1 MPLIECMNKRGSLVF
16 FSVFFLFLLVSSVNA
31 ENETN
36 FTIEDQD
43 VEVREAYDWLYEQMN
58 SSSWDGSVSDVALS
72 VLALMDKYD
81 VSDGIDRLEELESTD
96 NWGDVKSSAFATLA
110 LYEYGEN
117 VSDEITWLIGQ
128 HQMARSSGEWF
139 IQLDSDVSGTC
150 RLNYAEEEY
159 LFYINATENIL
170 ISDIC
175 GETNWIDFENCIKN
189 GEADINETINVNCN
203 VGASPSIL
211 FNFENN
217 YYIVDDD
224 DPLTIENGC
233 FYDLGD
239 CDCLTSGYVSWV
251 LEEVEGASLVRP
263 YLKSSCS
270 EGARGN
276 AFLYILTGD
285 NQYVEWLKSS
295 ENQMPD
301 GSWEGNLKTT
311 YLSLLSLKKHG
322 RLKGDYIDAAVEFV
336 EFFQK
341 DDGSWNQNV
350 EDTAFVL
357 YTLYSSGRIRH
368 DGGIGGDD
376 VCGDY
381 VVEGLEECEYNSEC
395 NMTGGEIC
403 VACQCVLSNYTG
415 PVDVCGDGR
424 CTGSEN
430 SFNCAQDCSGTDPD
444 PDPGIECAEDEE
456 LDTVTGECVKKGNSW
471 LKWIIIILIIL
482 IGIAAIYFIYLR
494 YFKDK
499 KGRKGPGKGEPKLP
513 FRVTKQSI
521 PTRRPAPQNPYA
533 HRREGKIEKE
543 LDESLKKARDL
554 LRKK

>member
-1 MPLIECMNKRGSLVF
+1 MNKRGSFVF
-16 FSVFFLFLLVSSVNA
+16 FSVFFLFLLISSVNA

-36 FTIEDQD
+36 FTIEEQD

-58 SSSWDGSVSDVALS
+58 SSSWGGSVSDVALS

-81 VSDGIDRLEELESTD
+81 VDDGIDRLKELESVD
-96 NWGDVKSSAFATLA
+96 NWGDLKDSAFATLA

-117 VSDEITWLIGQ
+117 VSEEITWLIDQ

-139 IQLDSDVSGTC
+139 IQLDSDVFGTC
-150 RLNYAEEEY
+150 KLNYEGEEY
-159 LFYINATENIL
+159 IFEINATENML
-170 ISDIC
+170 YSGIC

-239 CDCLTSGYVSWV
+239 CDCLATGYVSWV

-311 YLSLLSLKKHG
+311 YLSLLALKKHG
-322 RLKGDYIDAAVEFV
+322 RLNGDYIDAGVEFV

-341 DDGSWNQNV
+341 EDGSWNQNV

-368 DGGIGGDD
+368 EGDLGGGA

-381 VVEGLEECEYNSEC
+381 IVEGLEECEYNSQC
-395 NMTGGEIC
+395 NMTAGEIC
-403 VACQCVLSNYTG
+403 RGDCMCVSSNYTSTTSCNMDG
-415 PVDVCGDGR
+415 VCDFGE
-424 CTGSEN
+424 TVY
-430 SFNCAQDCSGTDPD
+430 NCPSDCSGVDPD
-444 PDPGIECAEDEE
+444 PDPGITCEDDEE
-456 LDTVTGECVKKGNSW
+456 IDPVTGECVKVGGISW
-471 LKWIIIILIIL
+471 LKWIIIVLIIL

-494 YFKDK
+494 YFKD
-499 KGRKGPGKGEPKLP
+499 RKGGKGPDKGESKLP

-521 PTRRPAPQNPYA
+521 PVRRPAPQNPYA
-533 HRREGKIEKE
+533 QRREGKIEKE
-543 LDESLKKARDL
+543 LDDSLKKARDL